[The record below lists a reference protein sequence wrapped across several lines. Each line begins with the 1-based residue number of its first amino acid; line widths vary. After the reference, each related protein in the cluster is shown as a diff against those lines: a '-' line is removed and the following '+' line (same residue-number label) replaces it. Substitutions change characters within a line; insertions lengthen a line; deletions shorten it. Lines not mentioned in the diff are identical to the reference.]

1 MTSSGKPLTA
11 IEQKPTQ
18 KHTATVFFMHG
29 LGDSGA
35 GWAPVTENL
44 AQYMPHVKFVLPN
57 APARPVTLNF
67 GMSMPAWYDIHSLA
81 DMDQEEDDKGVLE
94 SLEKITKM
102 IRDEMHHGIPS
113 NRIVVGGFS
122 QGSALALLTGMT
134 FDYKLAGIIGLS
146 GYLPLRTKISTMM
159 SEANRKTRIFM
170 GHGDSDEVVQY
181 KFATLSAQTLEKAGY
196 PVTFK
201 AYRGMGHSSSPD
213 ELRDMLT
220 FLNEIIPNE
229 PTATATASSTSS

>member
-1 MTSSGKPLTA
+1 MSNTDKPLTA
-11 IEQKPTQ
+11 IEQQPLQ

-35 GWAPVTENL
+35 GWAPATESL
-44 AQYMPHVKFVLPN
+44 ARHLPHVKFVLPN
-57 APARPVTLNF
+57 APTQPVTLNF

-81 DMDQEEDDKGVLE
+81 DMDQDEDDKGLLA

-102 IRDEMHHGIPS
+102 VRDEMAKGIPS
-113 NRIVVGGFS
+113 NRIVIGGFS

-134 FDYKLAGIIGLS
+134 FDYKLAGVISLS

-170 GHGDSDEVVQY
+170 GHGDSDEVVLY

-201 AYRGMGHSSSPD
+201 AYRNMGHSSSPE
-213 ELRDMLT
+213 ELRDMLN
-220 FLNEIIPNE
+220 FLKEVIPE
-229 PTATATASSTSS
+229 ETPTTS